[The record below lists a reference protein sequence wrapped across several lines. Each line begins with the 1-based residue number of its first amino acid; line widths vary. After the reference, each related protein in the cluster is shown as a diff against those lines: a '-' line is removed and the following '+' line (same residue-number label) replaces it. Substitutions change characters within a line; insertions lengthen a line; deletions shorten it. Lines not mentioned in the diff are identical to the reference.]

1 MTIRLKPEVEALI
14 EQDVERGPYQSSDDF
29 VEEAIRQ
36 LHDQEEW
43 LAENR
48 ARITADIEDGYAAA
62 QRGEELVTPED
73 VRSRLEHKKRV
84 WTGQVSEFQFTS
96 SVADRVEKAILED

>member
-1 MTIRLKPEVEALI
+1 MTIRLKPEIEALI
-14 EQDVERGPYQSSDDF
+14 ERDVERGPYESSDDF

-48 ARITADIEDGYAAA
+48 VRIAADIEEGYASAR
-62 QRGEELVTPED
+62 RGELLTPEE

-84 WTGQVSEFQFTS
+84 WMGQQRQ
-96 SVADRVEKAILED
+96 A

>member
-14 EQDVERGPYQSSDDF
+14 ERDVERGPYQSSDDF
-29 VEEAIRQ
+29 VEEAVRQ

-62 QRGEELVTPED
+62 QRGELLTPEE
-73 VRSRLEHKKRV
+73 VRVRLEHKKRV
-84 WTGQVSEFQFTS
+84 WTGQVSEFQFTAS
-96 SVADRVEKAILED
+96 LAN

>member
-1 MTIRLKPEVEALI
+1 MTIRLKPEIEALI
-14 EQDVERGPYQSSDDF
+14 ERDVERGPYESSDDF

-48 ARITADIEDGYAAA
+48 VRIAADIEEGYASA
-62 QRGEELVTPED
+62 QRGELLTPEE

-84 WTGQVSEFQFTS
+84 WMGQQRQ
-96 SVADRVEKAILED
+96 A

>member
-1 MTIRLKPEVEALI
+1 MTIRLKPEIEALI
-14 EQDVERGPYQSSDDF
+14 ERDVERGAYQSSDEF

-48 ARITADIEDGYAAA
+48 ARITADIEDGYASA
-62 QRGEELVTPED
+62 QRGESLTPEE
-73 VRSRLEHKKRV
+73 VRSRPEDRNRN
-84 WTGQVSEFQFTS
+84 WTGQQRQ
-96 SVADRVEKAILED
+96 A

>member
-14 EQDVERGPYQSSDDF
+14 ERDVVRGPYQSSDDF
-29 VEEAIRQ
+29 VEEAVRQ

-62 QRGEELVTPED
+62 QRGELLTPEE
-73 VRSRLEHKKRV
+73 VRVRLEHKKRV
-84 WTGQVSEFQFTS
+84 WTGQQRQ
-96 SVADRVEKAILED
+96 A

>member
-1 MTIRLKPEVEALI
+1 MAIRLKPEIEALI
-14 EQDVERGPYQSSDDF
+14 EQDVQRGSYQSSDDF
-29 VEEAIRQ
+29 VEEAVRQ

-48 ARITADIEDGYAAA
+48 VRITADIEDGYASA
-62 QRGEELVTPED
+62 QRGELLTPEE

-84 WTGQVSEFQFTS
+84 QQPP
-96 SVADRVEKAILED
+96 A